1 MKKISITM
9 VTLLALGGCV
19 TDGQNGGGQFG
30 LGSLDLS
37 NLDLGLGNLGGCQMN
52 VDANG
57 IVNLP
62 IKGVSDVGTCEE
74 RQVRTY
80 AVYAAMTDA
89 PGFVNRWAS
98 RQTATKGVITPLAP
112 ARLVGATQGV
122 SAMICQPMRSET
134 ITMQPNYRRDVAEFV
149 ACTLAGY

>member
-1 MKKISITM
+1 MQKLKID
-9 VTLLALGGCV
+9 TLIVALSLGGCV

-30 LGSLDLS
+30 LG
-37 NLDLGLGNLGGCQMN
+37 NMDLGLGNLGGLGGCQMN
-52 VDANG
+52 TDAIG

-62 IKGVSDVGTCEE
+62 LKGVSDTGTCEE

-89 PGFVNRWAS
+89 LGFANRWAS

-112 ARLVGATQGV
+112 ARLVAAVQGTP
-122 SAMICQPMRSET
+122 AMICQPMRSET
-134 ITMQPNYRRDVAEFV
+134 IVMQPAYRRDVAEFV
-149 ACTLAGY
+149 ACTLAGS

>member
-1 MKKISITM
+1 MHKISITM
-9 VTLLALGGCV
+9 VALLALSACV

-30 LGSLDLS
+30 LG
-37 NLDLGLGNLGGCQMN
+37 NMDLGLGNLGGCQMN
-52 VDANG
+52 VDAIG

-62 IKGVSDVGTCEE
+62 IKGISDTGTCEE

-89 PGFVNRWAS
+89 PGFANRWAS

-112 ARLVGATQGV
+112 ARLVAATQGAP
-122 SAMICQPMRSET
+122 AMICQPMRSET
-134 ITMQPNYRRDVAEFV
+134 ITMQPSYRRDVAEFV